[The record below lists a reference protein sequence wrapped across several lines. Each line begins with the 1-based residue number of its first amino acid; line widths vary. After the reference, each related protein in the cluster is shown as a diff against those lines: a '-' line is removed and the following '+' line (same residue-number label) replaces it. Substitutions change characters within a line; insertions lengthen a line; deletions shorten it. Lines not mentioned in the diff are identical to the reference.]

1 MAVVVVAEIEGGNQD
16 FYEQVS
22 EKALPGGELPDGG
35 KVHIAGPIEGG
46 WRVITVWD
54 SEEQFQRFR
63 DEKLI
68 PALAE
73 TGQADRAA
81 PQIKADQVHRLIP
94 A

>member
-16 FYEQVS
+16 FYEQVTG
-22 EKALPGGELPDGG
+22 KVMPGGELPDGA

-63 DEKLI
+63 DEQLA
-68 PALAE
+68 PAIAE
-73 TGQADRAA
+73 AGEETSVSPR
-81 PQIKADQVHRLIP
+81 ISADQVHKLIT